1 MTKLLQRGHA
11 AAGPWSGVA
20 SAELQRKKKPAA
32 PGGGATGYVLAG
44 EGSGGTGV
52 IVLPK

>member
-1 MTKLLQRGHA
+1 MEQSRQRRTK
-11 AAGPWSGVA
+11 
-20 SAELQRKKKPAA
+20 LQRKKKPAA